1 MPASQPLKGIELVDC
16 AKSNAEQGVAIAAY
30 QCGFGTDTDQF
41 LIALK
46 SACKNMGIEVNALE
60 DLITGQ
66 QRVQTLGGVE
76 VAPDTPAEL

>member
-1 MPASQPLKGIELVDC
+1 MAESKPLEGIELVDC
-16 AKSNAEQGVAIAAY
+16 AKANAEHGVAIAAH

-41 LIALK
+41 MISLK

-66 QRVQTLGGVE
+66 QRIQSLGGVE
-76 VAPDTPAEL
+76 VAPDTPSEL